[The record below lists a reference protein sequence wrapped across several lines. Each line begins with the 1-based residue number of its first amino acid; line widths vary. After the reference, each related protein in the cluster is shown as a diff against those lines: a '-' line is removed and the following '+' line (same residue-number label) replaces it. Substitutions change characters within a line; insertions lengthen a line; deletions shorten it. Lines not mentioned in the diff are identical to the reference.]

1 MTEMVRKTVRVRIIG
16 RVQGVWFRGWT
27 IDQAHELQLHGWVR
41 NRRDGSVEAV
51 ISGSPD
57 LVEEMVG
64 RCRIGPAAAAVD
76 RVEVVETAEM
86 VAFGFHQKPT
96 V

>member
-1 MTEMVRKTVRVRIIG
+1 MTEMVRKTVRLRIIG

-27 IDQAHELQLHGWVR
+27 IDQAHELQLYGWVR

-51 ISGSPD
+51 ISGAAE
-57 LVEEMVG
+57 LVEEMVE
-64 RCRIGPAAAAVD
+64 RCRIGPEAAAVD
-76 RVEVVETAEM
+76 RVEVTETSEM